1 MVLENPLN
9 TSLTLFWAT
18 FLLIIQSAK
27 QGAKLPY
34 VKLAPPPPPP
44 PKIGN
49 VNSTPSPRPPIQ
61 LGTKEKKF

>member
-1 MVLENPLN
+1 MVLEDPLN

-34 VKLAPPPPPP
+34 VKLAPKLTKYL
-44 PKIGN
+44 KIGSYAN
-49 VNSTPSPRPPIQ
+49 VFSSFQKYKSLRS
-61 LGTKEKKF
+61 LSFY